1 MYFAVHPDLKDQMIY
16 VFWISLLHFFFR
28 ILNILTHTQ
37 GEKGEGF
44 KETNSGIYPKWPNSW
59 ILLLHGIP

>member
-1 MYFAVHPDLKDQMIY
+1 MYFEFHYYI
-16 VFWISLLHFFFR
+16 FFLR

-44 KETNSGIYPKWPNSW
+44 KETNSGIYPKWPNS
-59 ILLLHGIP
+59 